1 MRITAVGCVHT
12 LVVVFSAYT
21 SSNESIVYESEV
33 ETVRFGLSVGR
44 LLVPLDSRL
53 TDRQI
58 SNLCGESACDL
69 VIVRA
74 STRRTELFQTLVA
87 EKNRRVL
94 HADTLRYFSWALEH
108 AEESGT
114 KSTPPWV
121 IDSTSSFEAV
131 QVLVRDSFIG
141 YRNHYSEN
149 PRLSESATL
158 DGYLEWARTAMG
170 SDTSRTF
177 VARDPESGRAVGFVL
192 ANLDMESQSAEILL
206 NGVTSEFRRRGVY
219 RACIVGAAQTMMQ
232 VDGVKRIVIST
243 QSSNIPVIE
252 AWRSLGLQ
260 PWFSIN
266 TFHVMREGM

>member
-1 MRITAVGCVHT
+1 MRITTVECVHT

-21 SSNESIVYESEV
+21 SSNEPIVYESEV
-33 ETVRFGLSVGR
+33 EAVRFGLSVGR
-44 LLVPLDSRL
+44 LLVPLESRL

-58 SNLCGESACDL
+58 SNLCGESAYDL

-87 EKNRRVL
+87 EKNRSVL

-114 KSTPPWV
+114 KSTPHWV
-121 IDSTSSFEAV
+121 IDSPSSFDAI
-131 QVLVRDSFIG
+131 QVLVGDSFIG

-149 PRLSESATL
+149 PRLAESATL

-170 SDTSRTF
+170 LETSRTF
-177 VARDPESGRAVGFVL
+177 VARDPESRRAIGFVL
-192 ANLDMESQSAEILL
+192 ANLDTESQSAEILL
-206 NGVTSEFRRRGVY
+206 NGVASEFRRRGVY
-219 RACIVGAAQTMMQ
+219 RACILGAAQTMMQ

-266 TFHVMREGM
+266 TFHVMREGA